1 MKRPTSISRLSP
13 LVLSLSLAWSGCAIA
28 ATDTPATTTAAKID
42 QLNAKLAELLEQMKA
57 LQGEV
62 QTLKSENQ
70 ALRSQQSDTQQ
81 AVTQTRAAQ
90 TQLGSEVKQTSA
102 AVTQMQTQVAQTSE
116 AVQTAAEKPLGKFS
130 LWGYGEAYDMN
141 PVHDRSLAQ
150 ADLARGVF
158 GIGYAFNDKT
168 RFNSEFEVEHTVAS
182 ASDVGEFEIEQFY
195 IDHQIQPGLSLQAGL
210 FLIPAGF
217 LNEVHE
223 PTHFYGVQRNFVET
237 LIIPS
242 TWREG
247 GLNLHGDTEGGLR
260 WSVGLTT
267 GQDLSKWNFT
277 PEFVPY
283 KTALELEDND
293 VAPLQA
299 THQELSMAKAQ
310 HLAQYVALDYLGQ
323 PGWRVG
329 GTLFTSKV
337 GNVAPGLPDAR
348 ATLWEG
354 HLRYAA
360 NGLQL
365 SALVAQGTISN
376 TASANQQ
383 FPGTANPIPAKF
395 NGWFVEAAYKIWEH
409 DGYSLAPFTRYEHY
423 NMGVA
428 YEGLAPGF
436 GPRPSAPFPTG
447 NVPGAFGTYPYANDN
462 VATVGAN
469 FYLNPNVVFKVDYQH
484 FNVNTNF
491 SRVDFGL
498 GLSFE

>member
-1 MKRPTSISRLSP
+1 MNKLALTP
-13 LVLSLSLAWSGCAIA
+13 LVLALSLAGVAQA
-28 ATDTPATTTAAKID
+28 ATDAPEAPATTAAKID
-42 QLNAKLAELLEQMKA
+42 QLNARMVDLLKQMQD
-57 LQGEV
+57 LQAEV
-62 QTLKSENQ
+62 QTLKAENQ
-70 ALRSQQSDTQQ
+70 QLRTQQSQTQQ
-81 AVTQTRAAQ
+81 AVAQ
-90 TQLGSEVKQTSA
+90 ASDAVQASA
-102 AVTQMQTQVAQTSE
+102 A
-116 AVQTAAEKPLGKFS
+116 KPLGKFS
-130 LWGYGEAYDMN
+130 LWGYGEVYDMN
-141 PVHDRSLAQ
+141 PVHDRNLAQ

-158 GIGYAFNDKT
+158 GIGYQFDAKT
-168 RFNSEFEVEHTVAS
+168 RFNSEFEVEHAVAS
-182 ASDVGEFEIEQFY
+182 SSDVGEFEIEQFY
-195 IDHQIQPGLSLQAGL
+195 IDHEIRQGLNLQAGL

-237 LIIPS
+237 LIVPS

-247 GLNLHGDTEGGLR
+247 GLNLHGDTEDGLR

-283 KTALELEDND
+283 RTALDLENNG
-293 VAPLQA
+293 VGPLQA
-299 THQELSMAKAQ
+299 THQELALAKAA
-310 HLAQYVALDYLGQ
+310 HLAQYVAIDYLGQ

-329 GTLFTSKV
+329 GTLFTSNV
-337 GNVAPGLPDAR
+337 GSLYAGVPDSR

-365 SALVAQGTISN
+365 SALYAQGAISN
-376 TASANQQ
+376 TAAANAQ
-383 FPGTANPIPAKF
+383 FPGTANPVPAKF
-395 NGWFVEAAYKIWEH
+395 NGWFVEAAYKLWEH
-409 DGYSLAPFTRYEHY
+409 GEYSLAPFARYERY
-423 NMGVA
+423 DMGAA

-436 GPRPSAPFPTG
+436 GPRPTAPFPTS
-447 NVPGAFGTYPYANDN
+447 NVPGAFGTYPFAADQ
-462 VATVGAN
+462 VGTVGAN

-484 FNVNTNF
+484 FRNNNAF